1 MEQGNVP
8 TFSHEITL
16 DALDGLSQTVN
27 PASNLFC
34 ELLSSVFPCLI
45 SFFSPLRVLK
55 FALRECDWTGEQKRQ
70 KNGRVCGYRS

>member
-1 MEQGNVP
+1 MAQANVP

-34 ELLSSVFPCLI
+34 ELLSSVFPCHI
-45 SFFSPLRVLK
+45 GFFSPLRVLK
-55 FALRECDWTGEQKRQ
+55 FTLSE
-70 KNGRVCGYRS
+70 